1 MNTGYI
7 FEPHRT
13 HSTRRNAGGNRF
25 ICSNANMRKKGDF
38 MRETYS
44 QTGARGWRRA
54 MPHTRGMSL
63 RRGGLK
69 YKVSHQPEL

>member
-1 MNTGYI
+1 
-7 FEPHRT
+7 
-13 HSTRRNAGGNRF
+13 
-25 ICSNANMRKKGDF
+25 